1 MIHNQISVTIQ
12 EATNVLNEI
21 SQKLYN
27 KRQTIQ
33 HSKTPM
39 DICEKYISLE
49 MKFKITV
56 NKKKKEAE
64 RDMDAIKNE
73 YRTLMEDV
81 VKIKELSQLERDYV
95 KQLDSIEYLEQFIKE
110 QTDNVC
116 KIMVEGGFLENLNRD
131 KNYRL
136 TLVGN
141 IASNIAEVH
150 PLPLSKFMAENSY
163 FADFTSKQ
171 LIGLFSCF
179 TDIKIPADMRTSIPN
194 TPDTILRNGIQTI
207 MKNYKEL
214 ESRENELD
222 VRTGIRYENAM
233 IFDMIDFS
241 MQWCDCTSE
250 EECKYFIQNVLS
262 EKEISIGDFTKA
274 MMKIVTVSKELMNIC
289 EIVGAI
295 DLLYK
300 LNQIEGM
307 ILKYVLTSQSLYV

>member
-1 MIHNQISVTIQ
+1 M
-12 EATNVLNEI
+12 
-21 SQKLYN
+21 
-27 KRQTIQ
+27 
-33 HSKTPM
+33 
-39 DICEKYISLE
+39 
-49 MKFKITV
+49 
-56 NKKKKEAE
+56 
-64 RDMDAIKNE
+64 
-73 YRTLMEDV
+73 
-81 VKIKELSQLERDYV
+81 
-95 KQLDSIEYLEQFIKE
+95 EQFIKE

-116 KIMVEGGFLENLNRD
+116 KIMMEGGFLENQD
-131 KNYRL
+131 KDKGKDYRL
-136 TLVGN
+136 GTMGT

-150 PLPLSKFMAENSY
+150 PLPLSKFMSENSY

-179 TDIKIPADMRTSIPN
+179 TDIKIPADMRSSVPN
-194 TPDTILRNGIQTI
+194 TPDTILKNGIQTI
-207 MKNYKEL
+207 VKNYKEL